1 MVSSRDGRAANS
13 SPSSVQP
20 SHRRV
25 VRSMRVR
32 SPQAVQCPA
41 RPPWCRCWT
50 RCAPGRTKP
59 YVTIGED
66 VVTPGPAVDVE
77 SEEIVTTLHVW
88 SEHAGLSEAKV
99 IMGQIKDALHNR
111 PLTVAGFRPVR
122 LLFLHSRA
130 FTQPDGMI
138 RHGVIQ
144 FQARIERL

>member
-1 MVSSRDGRAANS
+1 MSAAADPLQAALYVRLSSTPAMVPVLDAVRTGR
-13 SPSSVQP
+13 P
-20 SHRRV
+20 
-25 VRSMRVR
+25 
-32 SPQAVQCPA
+32 
-41 RPPWCRCWT
+41 
-50 RCAPGRTKP
+50 KP
-59 YVTIGED
+59 YVTIGDD
-66 VVTPGPAVDVE
+66 VVTPGPTVDVE

-88 SEHAGLSEAKV
+88 SDQAGLSEAKV

>member
-1 MVSSRDGRAANS
+1 MSAAADPLQAALYARLS
-13 SPSSVQP
+13 GTTGMPPVLDA
-20 SHRRV
+20 
-25 VRSMRVR
+25 VRTG
-32 SPQAVQCPA
+32 QA
-41 RPPWCRCWT
+41 
-50 RCAPGRTKP
+50 KP

-88 SEHAGLSEAKV
+88 SDHAGLSEAKV

-111 PLTVAGFRPVR
+111 PLPVDGFRPVR

>member
-1 MVSSRDGRAANS
+1 MTSASDPLQAALFARLSSTPAMVPVLDA
-13 SPSSVQP
+13 
-20 SHRRV
+20 
-25 VRSMRVR
+25 VRTG
-32 SPQAVQCPA
+32 QE
-41 RPPWCRCWT
+41 
-50 RCAPGRTKP
+50 KP